1 MVRAAVAIVLVG
13 VALAAPAC
21 TRLDDGAPVA
31 DGSPP
36 AAQPSEPT
44 ETTESTETAEATET
58 TDATETPVPA
68 GAPCAPADVPP
79 VRVAAEIPDSAAPKA
94 IVGVPDGWSMAS
106 ASGGARLEGP
116 DGMWASVTI
125 APTSPEPQ
133 EAFRDYTDDLTE
145 ETTVSTVSM
154 LPADLCGYLGQRL
167 MGVLE
172 KTDSPQTVEYKARIV
187 HVPSAGQAYLIA
199 VYIEAPGETSGFDE
213 AATLVTGDFEIALP

>member
-13 VALAAPAC
+13 VALAAPSC

-44 ETTESTETAEATET
+44 ETTGTTETTEATET
-58 TDATETPVPA
+58 TPVPA

-79 VRVAAEIPDSAAPKA
+79 VRVAAEIPDPAAPKA

-106 ASGGARLEGP
+106 APGGARLEGS
-116 DGMWASVTI
+116 DGMWATVTI

-199 VYIEAPGETSGFDE
+199 VYIEAPGETPGFDE